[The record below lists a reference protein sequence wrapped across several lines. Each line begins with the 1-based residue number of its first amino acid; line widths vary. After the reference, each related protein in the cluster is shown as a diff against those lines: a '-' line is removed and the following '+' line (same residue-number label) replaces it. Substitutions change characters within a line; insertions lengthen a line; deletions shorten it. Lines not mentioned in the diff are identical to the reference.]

1 MTDLLTVGPFVAS
14 PTGLTI
20 KGRVSLREWASY
32 VQGVSG
38 IHTRVQWVL
47 ADLLLYGEENFG
59 DSAYEVLS
67 ECTRFSIGT
76 LRNFRWVG
84 SRFPPEDRDSEL
96 SFYEHQEVARLETR
110 EQRQDM
116 LWRIHDEGLSQHEI
130 REQVGEL
137 KALSAGEEAGTWG
150 VILMRPPLS
159 SLDWDNFRRSRP
171 PLANNAL
178 VILFAR
184 PQYSQLI
191 FSVFDAWQM
200 RIPTCSVW
208 VPGSGGVRGKLSF
221 EAHRHIWYG
230 TTGTVVPMTDDLPL
244 SVYKQSRFSD
254 MVDQIWEEV
263 DAQFPDKSKAAA
275 WLRPMD
281 GFANLMYRKGWEV
294 R

>member
-20 KGRVSLREWASY
+20 KGHVTLREWASY
-32 VQGVSG
+32 VQGISG
-38 IHTRVQWVL
+38 IHSRVQWVL

-67 ECTRFSIGT
+67 ECTRFSLGT

-84 SRFPPEDRDSEL
+84 SRFPPEDRDPEL
-96 SFYEHQEVARLETR
+96 SFYEHQEVARLETQ

-116 LWRIHDEGLSQHEI
+116 LRRIRDEDMSQHEI
-130 REQVGEL
+130 RDEVGEI
-137 KALSAGEEAGTWG
+137 KALSDGEESGKWG

-159 SLDWDNFRRSRP
+159 ALDWDDLRRSRP
-171 PLANNAL
+171 SLTNNAL
-178 VILFAR
+178 VVLFAR
-184 PQYSQLI
+184 PQYSELV
-191 FSVFDAWQM
+191 FTVFDAWQM

-208 VPGSGGVRGKLSF
+208 IPGNGGVRGKLSF

-230 TTGTVVPMTDDLPL
+230 TTGTVVPVTDDLPM
-244 SVYKQSRFSD
+244 SVYEQSRFD
-254 MVDQIWEEV
+254 DVVRQVGEEV
-263 DAQFPDKSKAAA
+263 RGQFPDKRKAVA
-275 WLRPMD
+275 WLRPIE
-281 GFANLMYRKGWEV
+281 GFAKVMYREEWGA